1 MCPES
6 RMGRPIL
13 GGEAKSIEVKV
24 RIEPYL
30 VSQMDRACKELGMT
44 RSAFIRYAV
53 EQLIKTIKANR
64 YY

>member
-6 RMGRPIL
+6 RMGRPIN
-13 GGEAKSIEVKV
+13 GPEGKSVELKI

-30 VSQMDRACKELGMT
+30 FKQMDAACKQLKMS
-44 RSAFIRYAV
+44 RSAFVRYAI
-53 EQLIKTIKANR
+53 EQLIKSLKLNN

>member
-6 RMGRPIL
+6 RMGRPIK
-13 GGEAKSIEVKV
+13 GGEAKSVEVKI

-30 VSQMDRACKELGMT
+30 SRQMDDACRQMNMS
-44 RSAFIRYAV
+44 RSAFIRYSI
-53 EQLIKTIKANR
+53 EQLIKVIKQHR